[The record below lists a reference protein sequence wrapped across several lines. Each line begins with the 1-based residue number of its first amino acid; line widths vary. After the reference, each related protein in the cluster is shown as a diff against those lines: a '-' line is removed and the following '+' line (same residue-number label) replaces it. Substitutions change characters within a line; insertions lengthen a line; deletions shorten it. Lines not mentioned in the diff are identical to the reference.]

1 MLRADGKCYV
11 IAEAGVNH
19 LGSPTCAAM
28 MIEAAKEAD
37 ADAVKF
43 QLFNAETCRIE
54 SQRALLR
61 PLQFSLESHR
71 ELHYICRQLR
81 IDYLASVFD
90 CDMVDFAADLGCKVV
105 KVGSGEITN
114 LPMLAHIRDRGLFAI
129 ISTGMSTEDDIAHA
143 YDEVDGKC
151 ALLHCTSNY
160 PTMPEHCNLAA
171 ISTMLGWIGGPIV
184 GFSDHTIGPDAAVM
198 AIAMGAQIIE
208 KHFMLEPGCPD
219 ESVSVTPEV
228 LRGYIAT
235 IRRAELMMGS
245 GEKVLQPGE
254 EEMRKV
260 ARGRWS

>member
-19 LGSPTCAAM
+19 GGDYINALEMVDIAYWAG
-28 MIEAAKEAD
+28 AD
-37 ADAVKF
+37 ACKF
-43 QLFNAETCRIE
+43 QLFNAAACRSE
-54 SQRALLR
+54 DQREKLAKLELPEWAHYLLKKR
-61 PLQFSLESHR
+61 CEFYGEF
-71 ELHYICRQLR
+71 
-81 IDYLASVFD
+81 DYLASVFD

-105 KVGSGEITN
+105 KVGSGELTN
-114 LPMLAHIRDRGLFAI
+114 LPMLNRIRERRLGVIL
-129 ISTGMSTEDDIAHA
+129 STGMSTT
-143 YDEVDGKC
+143 DEVAQAVASTDHA

-160 PTMPEHCNLAA
+160 PTMPEHCNLRAMK
-171 ISTMLGWIGGPIV
+171 TMRSRFGLPI

-219 ESVSVTPEV
+219 EAVSVTPEV

-245 GEKVLQPGE
+245 GEKVLQTGE